1 MYSRGK
7 RCRYCLAQAFLGIGF
22 GKGLPHRCGRIRSEI
37 GGDQHAIPHQVLDG
51 IQYAAFCF
59 RDSHFRLV
67 GGKGLRLGRDL
78 IRLTEESVCRLNCER
93 SIVDVA

>member
-1 MYSRGK
+1 MPLLLG
-7 RCRYCLAQAFLGIGF
+7 AGIFLGIGF
-22 GKGLPHRCGRIRSEI
+22 GKGCRTDAGGYGVKSE
-37 GGDQHAIPHQVLDG
+37 AISTPFLTR
-51 IQYAAFCF
+51 YWMESSMRLFTCF